1 MAIIEEGHPALSGS
15 AAESW
20 ADLVANSKIIL
31 FELDKAILALERE
44 GLKSFSLNTGQTSHN
59 VTPLDLPVL
68 IQRRKDLIDQI
79 ERMEEQVETAST
91 VPVLVQV
98 VPQ

>member
-31 FELDKAILALERE
+31 FELDKAILALTRE
-44 GLKSFSLNTGQTSHN
+44 GLKSFTLNTGQTSQS
-59 VTPLDLPVL
+59 VTPLDLPIL
-68 IQRRKDLIDQI
+68 IQRRKDLIDQL
-79 ERMEEQVETAST
+79 ERMEVQADTT
-91 VPVLVQV
+91 PPMLVQV
-98 VPQ
+98 VPEC

>member
-1 MAIIEEGHPALSGS
+1 MAVIEEGHPALSGS

-31 FELDKAILALERE
+31 YELDKAIIALTRE
-44 GLKSFSLNTGQTSHN
+44 GLKSFSLNTGQTSQS
-59 VTPLDLPVL
+59 VTPLDLPIL

-79 ERMEEQVETAST
+79 ERMEASAEAL
-91 VPVLVQV
+91 PPALVQV
-98 VPQ
+98 VPQC

>member
-31 FELDKAILALERE
+31 YELDKAIVAITRE
-44 GLKSFSLNTGQTSHN
+44 GLKSFSLNTGQTSQS
-59 VTPLDLPVL
+59 VTPLDLPIL

-79 ERMEEQVETAST
+79 ERMEAQADAQ
-91 VPVLVQV
+91 PPALVQV
-98 VPQ
+98 VPQC

>member
-20 ADLVANSKIIL
+20 ADLVKNSKIIL
-31 FELDKAILALERE
+31 FELDKAILALTRE
-44 GLKSFSLNTGQTSHN
+44 GLKSFVLNTGQTTHN
-59 VTPLDLPVL
+59 VTPLDLPIL

-79 ERMEEQVETAST
+79 ERIEAQANFK
-91 VPVLVQV
+91 PPALVQV
-98 VPQ
+98 VPQC